1 MPGCRPLD
9 AEIDRRYARV
19 EPQVITFIDPNLAE
33 RTTAVLQMV
42 AGKGPVVQVPVVTG
56 AKDSSFYQGEI
67 PGLDFFLG
75 VTPEGTD
82 PDTAPMC
89 RLLYSHADERGLVV
103 GASSPATRAWGG
115 RGNTK
120 PVINRYKLASILYL
134 CSFDFNAGREGAGLG
149 RDVKRRGPS
158 AGAVWKSGIGVEI
171 G

>member
-56 AKDSSFYQGEI
+56 AKDSSFYQGKI

-75 VTPEGTD
+75 VTPEGQT
-82 PDTAPMC
+82 PIRPRCAVCCIHTRM
-89 RLLYSHADERGLVV
+89 SV
-103 GASSPATRAWGG
+103 GWSWGRAL
-115 RGNTK
+115 R
-120 PVINRYKLASILYL
+120 
-134 CSFDFNAGREGAGLG
+134 
-149 RDVKRRGPS
+149 RRGPG
-158 AGAVWKSGIGVEI
+158 GAEATRNLL
-171 G
+171 